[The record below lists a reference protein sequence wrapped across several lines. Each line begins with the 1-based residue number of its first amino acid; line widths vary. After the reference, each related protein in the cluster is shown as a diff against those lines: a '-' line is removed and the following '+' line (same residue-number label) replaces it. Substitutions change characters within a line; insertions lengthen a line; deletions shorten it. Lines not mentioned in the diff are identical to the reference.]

1 MLIFDQ
7 QKLNWWKGSLCLGLA
22 LFMLSCAAQRETV
35 DLEPHVNRAVLKVNR
50 LANQIYDLENRL
62 KFLEKRQTQVP
73 DDIKRLADLEV
84 KLANLEEQ
92 VQAHF
97 TAEQE
102 KVNLWKNFDQKY
114 QNLQQKLE
122 EERGNCL
129 QFQKETTKKIEELSL
144 SLNRLASQ
152 EEKKFEHLLP
162 FPKPSDKGS
171 EKAAYEDAYQI
182 FLDED
187 LAKAREKFQSFL
199 LLYPNSDLADNAQFW
214 IGESFYKQKEYERA
228 ILEYEKVIQ
237 RYSQGSKVAS
247 ALLKQGFAFYALD
260 KIEEAKIL
268 FDRVISK
275 APQSEQAQIAKKKL
289 EAIAKSK
296 KNAR

>member
-7 QKLNWWKGSLCLGLA
+7 QKLNWWKVGLCLGLA
-22 LFMLSCAAQRETV
+22 FFMWSCAAQREPV
-35 DLEPHVNRAVLKVNR
+35 DLEPHVNRVVLRVNT
-50 LANQIYDLENRL
+50 LANQIYDFENRL
-62 KFLEKRQTQVP
+62 KFLEKWQTKVP

-84 KLANLEEQ
+84 KLANLEEE
-92 VQAHF
+92 VQAYF
-97 TAEQE
+97 IAEQE

-122 EERGNCL
+122 DERENHL

-144 SLNRLASQ
+144 SLNRLVSQ
-152 EEKKFEHLLP
+152 EEKKLEHLSS
-162 FPKPSDKGS
+162 FSKPSDKGS
-171 EKAAYEDAYQI
+171 EKAVYEDAHQI
-182 FLDED
+182 FVGGD
-187 LAKAREKFQSFL
+187 LVKAREKFQTFL

-237 RYSQGSKVAS
+237 KYSQGSKVPS

-260 KIEEAKIL
+260 QIEEAEIL
-268 FDRVISK
+268 FDRVIK
-275 APQSEQAQIAKKKL
+275 EAPRSEQAEIAKKKL
-289 EAIAKSK
+289 EAMANSK
-296 KNAR
+296 KSTH